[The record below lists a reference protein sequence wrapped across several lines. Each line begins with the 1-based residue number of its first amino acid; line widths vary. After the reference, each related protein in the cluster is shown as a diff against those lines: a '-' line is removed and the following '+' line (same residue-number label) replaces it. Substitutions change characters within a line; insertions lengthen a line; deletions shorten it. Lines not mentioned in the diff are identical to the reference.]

1 MTTDNK
7 AIGVMT
13 DSIGNLNEITF
24 DKNSNEFIVNLDD
37 TGLRFEIVG
46 ASNNCIPINKEILE
60 GKLNKIKQDLL
71 KEEKSISGIISTEEG
86 FIGIND
92 EESMTS
98 YLLDGSNI
106 IKEYTTNWFDNDIED
121 EYDDDN
127 EDEYDDNDS
136 EDDNNE
142 E

>member
-1 MTTDNK
+1 MATDNK

-60 GKLNKIKQDLL
+60 GKLNKTKQDLS
-71 KEEKSISGIISTEEG
+71 KKEKSISGIISTEEG

-106 IKEYTTNWFDNDIED
+106 IKEYTTN
-121 EYDDDN
+121 
-127 EDEYDDNDS
+127 
-136 EDDNNE
+136 
-142 E
+142 

>member
-1 MTTDNK
+1 MNF
-7 AIGVMT
+7 
-13 DSIGNLNEITF
+13 SY
-24 DKNSNEFIVNLDD
+24 
-37 TGLRFEIVG
+37 
-46 ASNNCIPINKEILE
+46 INK
-60 GKLNKIKQDLL
+60 

-92 EESMTS
+92 DESMTS

-106 IKEYTTNWFDNDIED
+106 IKKYTTNWFDNDIED
-121 EYDDDN
+121 EYD
-127 EDEYDDNDS
+127 NDS

>member
-60 GKLNKIKQDLL
+60 GKLNKTKQDLS

-86 FIGIND
+86 FIGIN
-92 EESMTS
+92 EEELMPS

-121 EYDDDN
+121 EYDD
-127 EDEYDDNDS
+127 NDS